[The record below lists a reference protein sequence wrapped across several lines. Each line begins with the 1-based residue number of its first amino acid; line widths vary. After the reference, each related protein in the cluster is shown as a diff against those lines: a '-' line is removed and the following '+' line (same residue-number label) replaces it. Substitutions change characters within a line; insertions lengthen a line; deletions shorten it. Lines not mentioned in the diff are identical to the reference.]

1 MAASRKISP
10 FLSACLNA
18 FCLGGLFGFGDFI
31 LITPEITFSTNREA
45 KNGKKLPDG
54 VEIRFPGHI
63 PTNEVRNKL
72 KKLGFRFSD
81 KQQLWYAYD
90 TEETRAFVAEFG
102 TELVEVNVYTA
113 PEGDKNWFWA
123 KVRSLSEY
131 EKVPEQAAIKVVSDD
146 GTFTYKNKAQFTG
159 TYRSP
164 SQLVQAGKVFFKKF
178 YQRKEETEE
187 NDGENTAASTTSV
200 TTSPKA
206 TGSGQSN
213 KEPVNQVIA
222 ERLLGMAQSMQKA
235 IDHKLNPPIAN
246 QRLTRRRANIASSMR
261 ADGVVLMKIQTAL
274 YALAWAW
281 QNETIATYFE
291 RSKAI
296 GNLRLKDDIKSLIWR
311 WNAVN
316 VPANLQ
322 KIGVTTISEWEKAQ
336 AVLNELIENF
346 RNSAAPSGK
355 KPSFWDKMAQLN
367 QELKDMELELIG
379 AKIPGFFPTPLPLIK
394 EMLRLANIKEGDV
407 VLEPSAGKGDI
418 CDAILS
424 YAEENDLKE
433 DVTIVAIEQN
443 YSLVKIIEKRKELAV
458 TADLPSDAFNIEQ
471 GDFLAL
477 GVDDLLLVDKVVMN
491 PPFEGGID
499 INHIVHA
506 ASFLKPYGKL
516 VAILSEGSL
525 NRSFQKEMLFKRW
538 IFSLF
543 ENGEAFVSAS
553 IKDAFNT
560 NTSFRQTGVA
570 VRIITITCPADGVVK
585 VPAEL
590 QNLLSGKRVAAPKT
604 TKPTAT
610 NNDIDEEEL
619 LELEAI
625 AQIEIL
631 KLANANAKA
640 KGLQG
645 IGSNYRAGNTRKS
658 LSSFNKKRLT
668 NFQDQLH
675 SL

>member
-1 MAASRKISP
+1 
-10 FLSACLNA
+10 
-18 FCLGGLFGFGDFI
+18 
-31 LITPEITFSTNREA
+31 
-45 KNGKKLPDG
+45 
-54 VEIRFPGHI
+54 
-63 PTNEVRNKL
+63 
-72 KKLGFRFSD
+72 
-81 KQQLWYAYD
+81 
-90 TEETRAFVAEFG
+90 
-102 TELVEVNVYTA
+102 
-113 PEGDKNWFWA
+113 
-123 KVRSLSEY
+123 
-131 EKVPEQAAIKVVSDD
+131 
-146 GTFTYKNKAQFTG
+146 
-159 TYRSP
+159 
-164 SQLVQAGKVFFKKF
+164 
-178 YQRKEETEE
+178 
-187 NDGENTAASTTSV
+187 
-200 TTSPKA
+200 
-206 TGSGQSN
+206 
-213 KEPVNQVIA
+213 
-222 ERLLGMAQSMQKA
+222 MQKA

-274 YALAWAW
+274 YALTWAW
-281 QNETIATYFE
+281 QNETISTYFE

-322 KIGVTTISEWEKAQ
+322 KIGVTTITEWEKAQ
-336 AVLNELIENF
+336 AVLNELVEDF
-346 RNSAAPSGK
+346 RSSAAPAGSNRALAQ
-355 KPSFWDKMAQLN
+355 KMAQLHSEVK
-367 QELKDMELELIG
+367 ELERELIG

-418 CDAILS
+418 CDAVLD
-424 YAEENDLKE
+424 YAEENDLKNKIE
-433 DVTIVAIEQN
+433 IIAVEQN
-443 YSLVKIIEKRKELAV
+443 YSLIKVIEKRKEIAV
-458 TADLPSDAFNIEQ
+458 TDGLRSDAFYIEQ
-471 GDFLAL
+471 ADFLNL
-477 GVDDLLLVDKVVMN
+477 NVPDLSLVDKVVMN
-491 PPFEGGID
+491 PPFEGGIE

-506 ASFLKPYGKL
+506 ASFLKPNGKL
-516 VAILSEGSL
+516 VAIMSEGSL

-585 VPAEL
+585 VPEEL
-590 QNLLSGKRVAAPKT
+590 EALLSGKRVAAPKAA
-604 TKPTAT
+604 KSTAT
-610 NNDIDEEEL
+610 NNDIDEDEL

-658 LSSFNKKRLT
+658 KSTFNMVQLIKFQVQLLSL
-668 NFQDQLH
+668 
-675 SL
+675 